1 MTSFDYD
8 IIMFTIT
15 SNNISNSGLKFLASR
30 SGDAAEDATFFKEHP
45 IYNQNILDG
54 LDTLIQQYVLS
65 KDPDKL
71 AKVRLENIHA
81 FQAFVVLCLRHTV
94 GVMTWKLK
102 HRKFKISDF
111 FTVCDET
118 LALLVLENN
127 AELWRNKAYS
137 IPSVKTVPKY
147 MAMTKEGKARKEWS
161 KEGKTRFNNVFS
173 QLTGL
178 RQFTLSVSN
187 ETELLKLWNTL
198 KKGSS
203 SRNGR
208 VEDSVAGGDEN
219 VSVDDD
225 DDEVIVV
232 YEA

>member
-1 MTSFDYD
+1 ML
-8 IIMFTIT
+8 
-15 SNNISNSGLKFLASR
+15 NGNISIHLFGTNYKLSSGLKFLASR
-30 SGDAAEDATFFKEHP
+30 SGDAAEDAAFFKEHP
-45 IYNQNILDG
+45 IYNQDILDG
-54 LDTLIQQYVLS
+54 LDALMQQYVLS
-65 KDPDKL
+65 RDPDKM

-102 HRKFKISDF
+102 HRKFKVSEI

-127 AELWRNKAYS
+127 AETWRNKAYS
-137 IPSVKTVPKY
+137 IPSVNTVRKY

-161 KEGKTRFNNVFS
+161 KEGKTRFNKVFS
-173 QLTGL
+173 QLSGL
-178 RQFTLSVSN
+178 RQFSVSVSN
-187 ETELLKLWNTL
+187 ETELYKLWNDSQN
-198 KKGSS
+198 KRAS

-208 VEDSVAGGDEN
+208 VEDSVTPGA
-219 VSVDDD
+219 DDND
-225 DDEVIVV
+225 DGEIIVV